1 LWATL
6 DWSRPD
12 VGQQIETGLRG
23 MAKFILHTADEVAAA
38 WNEDQAWREE
48 CRRHSEKQSASA

>member
-1 LWATL
+1 
-6 DWSRPD
+6 
-12 VGQQIETGLRG
+12 